1 AGGPEM
7 KTVNVA
13 LIGCGYWGPNLL
25 KSLLRTDGCRVV
37 AVADIRDGRLGFV
50 RERYPMVRTTRNYGE
65 ILEDKG
71 IDAVALATPP
81 ESHAEIGGEILRS
94 GKHLF
99 VEKPLA
105 ANSADGLA
113 LTEAASKR
121 RLVLMVGHI
130 FVYHPAVTEI
140 KKWVDDGRIGEL
152 CYINSSRL
160 GMRPPGTTVNVVWD
174 LACHDVAMLL
184 HLIGDEPL
192 EVSALGRDHMK
203 EGRVDAA
210 FINMAFPGKVFANI
224 HVGWLMPG
232 KVRKTYIMGKK
243 GAIVFDDT
251 LVSEKVAV
259 YGEGIDSRL
268 NSRDTDSGAITYGS
282 GSVFRP
288 ALDSKEPLLAECE
301 HFIEC
306 VKGGISPLTGGE
318 NGLSTVKVLE
328 AACESINMNAR
339 PVRLCRENADRR
351 LA

>member
-1 AGGPEM
+1 M
-7 KTVNVA
+7 KTVNVG

-25 KSLLRTDGCRVV
+25 KSLLRTDGCRVA
-37 AVADIRDGRLGFV
+37 AVSDIRDGRLGFV

-99 VEKPLA
+99 VEKPLTATSAEGA
-105 ANSADGLA
+105 ALI
-113 LTEAASKR
+113 EAASKR
-121 RLVLMVGHI
+121 RLVLMVGHL

-152 CYINSSRL
+152 CYVNSSRL
-160 GMRPPGTTVNVVWD
+160 NMRPPETRLNVVWD
-174 LACHDVAMLL
+174 LACHDVAMIL

-192 EVSALGRDHMK
+192 EVSALGRDYMK

-224 HVGWLMPG
+224 HAGWLMPG
-232 KVRKTYIMGKK
+232 KVRKTYIMGRK
-243 GAIVFDDT
+243 GVIVFDDT
-251 LVSEKVAV
+251 LAAEKVTV
-259 YGEGIDSRL
+259 YNEGVDTRL
-268 NSRDTDSGAITYGS
+268 GSKDTDSGALTYGS
-282 GSVFRP
+282 GVVIRP
-288 ALDSKEPLLAECE
+288 VIDGKEPLLAECE
-301 HFIEC
+301 HFIAC
-306 VKGGISPLTGGE
+306 VRGGNVPLTDGRSGV
-318 NGLSTVKVLE
+318 STVKVLE

-339 PVRLCRENADRR
+339 PVRLCRENDDRR
-351 LA
+351 MA

>member
-1 AGGPEM
+1 M
-7 KTVNVA
+7 KTVNVG

-25 KSLLRTDGCRVV
+25 KSLLRTDGCRVA
-37 AVADIRDGRLGFV
+37 AVADLRDGRLAFV

-65 ILEDKG
+65 ILEDKD

-81 ESHAEIGGEILRS
+81 ESHAEIGGKILRS

-105 ANSADGLA
+105 ATSAEGAALA
-113 LTEAASKR
+113 EAASKR
-121 RLVLMVGHI
+121 RLVLMVGHL

-152 CYINSSRL
+152 CYINSSRQN
-160 GMRPPGTTVNVVWD
+160 MRPPETSLNVVWD
-174 LACHDVAMLL
+174 LACHDVAMIL

-192 EVSALGRDHMK
+192 EVSALGRDYMK

-224 HVGWLMPG
+224 HAGWLMPG
-232 KVRKTYIMGKK
+232 KVRKTYIMGKN
-243 GAIVFDDT
+243 GVIVFDDT
-251 LVSEKVAV
+251 LAAEKVTV
-259 YGEGIDSRL
+259 YNEGVDTRLGSKDS
-268 NSRDTDSGAITYGS
+268 DSGALTYGS
-282 GSVFRP
+282 GVVLRP
-288 ALDSKEPLLAECE
+288 SIDAKEPLLAECE

-306 VKGGISPLTGGE
+306 VKGGVIPLT
-318 NGLSTVKVLE
+318 NGRSGVSTVKVLE
-328 AACESINMNAR
+328 AACESIKMNAR
-339 PVRLCRENADRR
+339 PVRFCRENDDRR